1 MSNGKPATPREMIW
15 IGALFA
21 GVGLYFILVGLS
33 VLPIPGG
40 PRNLHAP
47 LWVVVCA
54 GLPFFLGGLAVMLQG
69 FGKANTA
76 GQLPA
81 DAPTW
86 LRTAHSVMVVAIFAC
101 FAMIG
106 TWVALAGEF
115 GQFSS
120 GFGVGIGRAMFGLGA
135 IICWAA
141 TVGMALSGWRKLR
154 GARTSAPAAQ
164 SRSPKPLSSSSR
176 PSSG

>member
-69 FGKANTA
+69 IGKANAA
-76 GQLPA
+76 GELPV

-86 LRTAHSVMVVAIFAC
+86 IRTVHSVMVVAIFAC
-101 FAMIG
+101 FAVIG
-106 TWVALAGEF
+106 TWVALAGES

-135 IICWAA
+135 IICWAI
-141 TVGMALSGWRKLR
+141 TVGMAMSCLRKLR
-154 GARTSAPAAQ
+154 SSRKGAPAATAE
-164 SRSPKPLSSSSR
+164 P
-176 PSSG
+176 

>member
-21 GVGLYFILVGLS
+21 GIGLYFILVGLS

-47 LWVVVCA
+47 LWVVTLA

-69 FGKANTA
+69 FGKANAA
-76 GQLPA
+76 GELPA
-81 DAPTW
+81 DAPIW
-86 LRTAHSVMVVAIFAC
+86 IRAAHSLMVVAIFAC
-101 FAMIG
+101 FAVIG
-106 TWVALAGEF
+106 TWVALAGEA
-115 GQFSS
+115 GQFSGPFTGG
-120 GFGVGIGRAMFGLGA
+120 GFGVGIARAMFGFGA

-141 TVGMALSGWRKLR
+141 TIGMALSYARKLR
-154 GARTSAPAAQ
+154 NARKSAPGAIA
-164 SRSPKPLSSSSR
+164 KP
-176 PSSG
+176 

>member
-1 MSNGKPATPREMIW
+1 MIW

-21 GVGLYFILVGLS
+21 GVGLYFIMVGLS

-69 FGKANTA
+69 VGKANAA
-76 GQLPA
+76 GELPA

-86 LRTAHSVMVVAIFAC
+86 IRAAHSVMVIAIFAC
-101 FAMIG
+101 FAVIG
-106 TWVALAGEF
+106 TWVALAGES

-120 GFGVGIGRAMFGLGA
+120 GFGAAIGRGMFGLGA
-135 IICWAA
+135 IICWAI
-141 TVGMALSGWRKLR
+141 TIGMTLSRLRKLR
-154 GARTSAPAAQ
+154 GARKGTPPQARGP
-164 SRSPKPLSSSSR
+164 RPLSSSS
-176 PSSG
+176 